1 MASWEI
7 IHKNRS
13 MRAEISGE
21 DMYVVWMFGL
31 HYHNC
36 TWKSIRTFPDQIYF
50 EMLNKNVKNRL
61 GPILFYIGN
70 AC

>member
-7 IHKNRS
+7 IHKNRSMRS

-31 HYHNC
+31 HYQNC

-50 EMLNKNVKNRL
+50 EML
-61 GPILFYIGN
+61 
-70 AC
+70 